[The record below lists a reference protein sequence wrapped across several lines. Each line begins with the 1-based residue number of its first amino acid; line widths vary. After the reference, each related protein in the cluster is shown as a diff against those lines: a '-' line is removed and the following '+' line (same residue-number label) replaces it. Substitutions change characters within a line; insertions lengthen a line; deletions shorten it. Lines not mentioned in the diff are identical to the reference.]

1 MLRSPMDPPALPM
14 TDAYDDTRAD
24 ESSFDQ
30 ATSGPQPDRLAPPLS
45 PQGRPRRPVTQS
57 ELDEL
62 LMTPQRIADLHRAIE
77 RMTDIIALAFGPVA
91 WATVPTQTNVT
102 GTNIGSGTYIT
113 AAKPLVDGS
122 GVAMRNVQ
130 VGGSGVGIVQLVA
143 SMNDK
148 IYSDHMGERVL
159 AVVRLTTNQLTQAVN
174 QILWL
179 KSGESLFAYCTNAV
193 ITLDFAGEY
202 RGLRSE

>member
-1 MLRSPMDPPALPM
+1 M

-30 ATSGPQPDRLAPPLS
+30 ATSGPQPDRLAPPLGV
-45 PQGRPRRPVTQS
+45 QGRRPRRPVTQS
-57 ELDEL
+57 EIDEL

-77 RMTDIIALAFGPVA
+77 RMTDIVGLALGTIAWFNA
-91 WATVPTQTNVT
+91 PTQTNVT
-102 GTNIGSGTYIT
+102 GTNLGSGTFIT

-122 GVAMRNVQ
+122 GVALRNVQ
-130 VGGSGVGIVQLVA
+130 VGGSGPGIVQLVA

-148 IYSDHMGERVL
+148 LYADHMGERVL
-159 AVVRLTTNQLTQAVN
+159 AVVRLTVNDLTTGVN

-179 KSGESLFAYCTNAV
+179 KSGETLFAYCTNAV
-193 ITLDFAGEY
+193 IMLDFAAEY